1 MTDVPR
7 ERNLSR
13 ERAILVGVVRPGD
26 EKLYEPPLAELRRL
40 AETAG
45 AEVVDTTIQKLTA
58 ARPGTFIGKGK
69 AEEIAE
75 ICASLDLDVVIFDHD
90 LSPAQVR
97 NLEKIV
103 KRKVVDRSEIILDIF
118 ATRAQT
124 RQSRVQVEVAQ
135 LEYLRPRLKR
145 MWTHLSRHEGGIGKG
160 GPIGM
165 RGPGEKQLEVDRR
178 LMQKR
183 IGALKQEIRQI
194 ERQQHTQA
202 RGRRDYFGMS
212 LVGYTNAGKS
222 TLLRALTGADT
233 LIEDKLFATLDT
245 MTRAWVLP
253 DGKRVFLSDTI
264 GFIRGLPH
272 HLVASFYATL
282 EEAREADLLLH
293 VVDASNPDAR
303 SQMAAVTRVLAEVK
317 AGEVPVITILN
328 KLDALPD
335 RLALQLIGE
344 PDGLVVHVS
353 AKTGEGLS
361 DLGAEVMKFIERSQV
376 EVELTAHPGDGRLLA
391 FLAEKG
397 RILSQEYPNA
407 EEVRIRA
414 RLPKRYAE
422 TLPRDGVV
430 KDDWEK

>member
-1 MTDVPR
+1 MTSVDRGKSV
-7 ERNLSR
+7 LR
-13 ERAILVGVVRPGD
+13 ERAILVGVRRPQD
-26 EKLYEPPLAELRRL
+26 EELYEAPLTELRRL

-45 AEVVDTTIQKLTA
+45 VEVVTQAIQKLPVIRTS
-58 ARPGTFIGKGK
+58 TFIGHGK
-69 AEEIAE
+69 AEEVGEIAQ
-75 ICASLDLDVVIFDHD
+75 ALDLDVVIFDHD

-103 KRKVVDRSEIILDIF
+103 KRKVVDRSELILDIF
-118 ATRAQT
+118 ATRAKT
-124 RQSRVQVEVAQ
+124 REARVQVELAQ

-160 GPIGM
+160 GPIGL

-183 IGALKQEIRQI
+183 IGALKREIKDI
-194 ERQQHTQA
+194 ERQHHTLA
-202 RGRRDYFGMS
+202 RGRRDFFGIS

-245 MTRAWVLP
+245 TTRAWELP
-253 DGKRVFLSDTI
+253 DGKRVFLSDTV

-272 HLVASFYATL
+272 HLVASFHATL

-303 SQMAAVTRVLAEVK
+303 SQMDTVAEVLEQVD
-317 AGEVPVITILN
+317 AGGVPVIVVLN
-328 KLDALPD
+328 KVDALPD
-335 RLALQLIGE
+335 RLSLQLIREANGASV
-344 PDGLVVHVS
+344 PVS
-353 AKTGEGLS
+353 ARTGEGLE
-361 DLGAEVMKFIERSQV
+361 DLSAEVVRFIERSQV
-376 EVELTAHPGDGRLLA
+376 DVELTAHPGDGKLLA

-397 RILSQEYPNA
+397 RILSQEYPSA
-407 EEVRIRA
+407 DEVRIRA
-414 RLPKRYAE
+414 RLPRRYAA
-422 TLPRDGVV
+422 TITGDGRD
-430 KDDWEK
+430 DEE